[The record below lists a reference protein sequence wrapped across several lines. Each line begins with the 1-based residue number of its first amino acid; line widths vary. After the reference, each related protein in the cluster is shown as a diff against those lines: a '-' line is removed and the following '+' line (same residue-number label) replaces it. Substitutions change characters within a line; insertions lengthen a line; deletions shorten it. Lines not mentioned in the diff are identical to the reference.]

1 MKKIA
6 KILSVV
12 LCMVMV
18 LGLMATTTFAA
29 SEDTAGLVVNFSS
42 LKAGDK
48 VIIASPSAKVAIST
62 ANSNNNRKTVAVSI
76 TNNVVALSSDVQIM
90 ELVAGSQANT
100 FRFKAVNG
108 EYAGKILYAGSSSSN
123 HLKWGSQPDKNSDFS
138 IVIAADG
145 TAAIK
150 SMGGASRCHMTCNS
164 GNSSGAIISCYDSAK
179 YDSLAIYKVGADA
192 ENAGVVEIPKMTIAE
207 AKVAA
212 ADTEVEIT
220 GTVTMVSGK
229 NVYVADAEN
238 ANGILVYLKSNPDL
252 KVGDTVTVVGK
263 TTTYGGAPELTNA
276 TYTKGTA
283 ATLTAKTVTLP
294 VTKDHVGTYVTI
306 SGLKVT
312 EIETSNNNTYVTV
325 TDGTNTI
332 EIYKAVLG
340 DLDLAVG
347 DTITY
352 TGTVGYY
359 NAVQLQHTAATE
371 IEITEKAQVTPP
383 AGGEGDDG
391 GDVTPPAGDDDDD
404 KDDDVVVT
412 PPAGGTGSA
421 TGTAPVA
428 GGTYKLGL
436 WQASLKEYYYFAGTV
451 ANKDY
456 YMQTT
461 ADFAAATDVTVEAV
475 EGGYR
480 LSFMDGSTKKYL
492 DIYVSG
498 TYVNARI
505 TDAPTAVYTWNATH
519 KTFVANIDGT
529 EYYLG
534 TYTSFN
540 DDGTIKGDYTTLSA
554 SKLSYLSGDSSY
566 PTHFYA
572 EQPAKTGDISSVFV
586 ALLAV
591 SAIGAGALI
600 SKKGKFVA

>member
-48 VIIASPSAKVAIST
+48 VIIASPSANVAIAT
-62 ANSNNNRKTVAVSI
+62 TNSNNNRKTVSVSI
-76 TNNVVALSSDVQIM
+76 TNNVVTLGSNVQIM

-108 EYAGKILYAGSSSSN
+108 EYAGKILYASSSSSN
-123 HLKWGSQPDKNSDFS
+123 NLKWGSQPDKHSDFS
-138 IVIAADG
+138 ITINESGKA
-145 TAAIK
+145 TIK
-150 SMGGASRCHMTCNS
+150 AMGGASRCYMTCNPNN
-164 GNSSGAIISCYDSAK
+164 GTPLISCYDSDK

-238 ANGILVYLKSNPDL
+238 ANGILVYLKSNSDL

-306 SGLKVT
+306 AGLKVT
-312 EIETSNNNTYVTV
+312 AIETDSKNSTHVTV

-340 DLDLAVG
+340 DLELAVG

-359 NAVQLQHTAATE
+359 NAVQLQHTTATE

-383 AGGEGDDG
+383 AGGEGGEGGEG
-391 GDVTPPAGDDDDD
+391 GDVTPPAGDNDDD

-412 PPAGGTGSA
+412 PPAGGTGSVE
-421 TGTAPVA
+421 GIAPVNGA
-428 GGTYKLGL
+428 TIKLGL
-436 WQASLKEYYYFAGTV
+436 WQNGMGKFLYFNGEV
-451 ANKDY
+451 AN
-456 YMQTT
+456 Q
-461 ADFAAATDVTVEAV
+461 
-475 EGGYR
+475 
-480 LSFMDGSTKKYL
+480 
-492 DIYVSG
+492 
-498 TYVNARI
+498 
-505 TDAPTAVYTWNATH
+505 
-519 KTFVANIDGT
+519 
-529 EYYLG
+529 YYLG
-534 TYTSFN
+534 TTEDFTAAVNLTVEQVTGGWHLWFMKDGVKTYVTIVPGSGTHVNAVMVTDIPAPFVWNTTYKTFTLNVNGEDYFIGTYTKSDGN
-540 DDGTIKGDYTTLSA
+540 DYDTLSA
-554 SKLSYLSGDSSY
+554 SKLSYLSGDTNY
-566 PTHFYA
+566 PTHLYT
-572 EQPAKTGDISSVFV
+572 EVPAKTGDISSVFV

>member
-48 VIIASPSAKVAIST
+48 VIIASPSANVAIAT
-62 ANSNNNRKTVAVSI
+62 TNSNNNRKTVSVSI
-76 TNNVVALSSDVQIM
+76 TNNVVTLGSNVQIM

-108 EYAGKILYAGSSSSN
+108 EYAGKILYASSSSSN
-123 HLKWGSQPDKNSDFS
+123 YLKWGSQPDKHSDFS
-138 IVIAADG
+138 ITINESGKA
-145 TAAIK
+145 TIK
-150 SMGGASRCHMTCNS
+150 AMGGAERCYMSCNPNNGS
-164 GNSSGAIISCYDSAK
+164 PLISCYKADS
-179 YDSLAIYKVGADA
+179 YDSLSVYKVGADA
-192 ENAGVVEIPKMTIAE
+192 ENAGVVEIPKLTIAE

-283 ATLTAKTVTLP
+283 ATLTAKSVTLP

-306 SGLKVT
+306 SGLKVSA
-312 EIETSNNNTYVTV
+312 IETDSKSNTHVTV

-332 EIYKAVLG
+332 QIYKAILG
-340 DLDLAVG
+340 DLELAVG

-412 PPAGGTGSA
+412 PPAGGTGPIE
-421 TGTAPVA
+421 GIAPVNGA
-428 GGTYKLGL
+428 TIKLGL
-436 WQASLKEYYYFAGTV
+436 WQNGMGKFLYFNGEVAKTYYLGSTEDYAASVNL
-451 ANKDY
+451 
-456 YMQTT
+456 
-461 ADFAAATDVTVEAV
+461 TVEQV
-475 EGGYR
+475 EGGW
-480 LSFMDGSTKKYL
+480 LLWFTKDGVKT
-492 DIYVSG
+492 YVDMVPSG
-498 TYVNARI
+498 THINAKMV
-505 TDAPTAVYTWNATH
+505 TDKPTPLTWNATY
-519 KTFVANIDGT
+519 KTFTKNIEGVD
-529 EYYLG
+529 YFFG
-534 TYTSFN
+534 TYTKS
-540 DDGTIKGDYTTLSA
+540 DGTNYTTISC
-554 SKLSYLSGDSSY
+554 SKLSMLEGDDNY
-566 PTHFYA
+566 PCHLYA
-572 EQPAKTGDISSVFV
+572 EEPANTGDISSVFV

>member
-18 LGLMATTTFAA
+18 LGLMAVTTFAA

-62 ANSNNNRKTVAVSI
+62 ANSKNNRKTVAVSI

-108 EYAGKILYAGSSSSN
+108 EYKDKILYAGSSSSN

-283 ATLTAKTVTLP
+283 ATLTAKSVTLP

-306 SGLKVT
+306 SGLKVSA
-312 EIETSNNNTYVTV
+312 IETDSKSNTHVTV

-332 EIYKAVLG
+332 QIYKAILG
-340 DLDLAVG
+340 DLELAVG

-412 PPAGGTGSA
+412 PPAGGTGPIE
-421 TGTAPVA
+421 GIAPVNGA
-428 GGTYKLGL
+428 TIKLGL
-436 WQASLKEYYYFAGTV
+436 WQNGMGKFLYFNGEVAKTYYLGTTEDYAV
-451 ANKDY
+451 AVNL
-456 YMQTT
+456 
-461 ADFAAATDVTVEAV
+461 TVEQV
-475 EGGYR
+475 EGGW
-480 LSFMDGSTKKYL
+480 LLWFTKDGVKT
-492 DIYVSG
+492 YVDMVPSG
-498 TYVNARI
+498 THINAKMV
-505 TDAPTAVYTWNATH
+505 TDKPTPLTWNATY
-519 KTFVANIDGT
+519 KTFTKNIEGVD
-529 EYYLG
+529 YFFG
-534 TYTSFN
+534 TYTKS
-540 DDGTIKGDYTTLSA
+540 DGTNYTTISC
-554 SKLSYLSGDSSY
+554 SKLSMLEGDDNY
-566 PTHFYA
+566 PCHLYA
-572 EQPAKTGDISSVFV
+572 EEPAKTGDISSVFV